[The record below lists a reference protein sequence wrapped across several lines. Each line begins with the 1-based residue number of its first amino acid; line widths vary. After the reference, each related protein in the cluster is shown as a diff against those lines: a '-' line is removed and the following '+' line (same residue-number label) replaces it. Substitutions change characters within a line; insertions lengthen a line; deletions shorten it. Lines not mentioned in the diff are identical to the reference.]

1 MTDGSRPVFSTT
13 PDSTPAAETTSL
25 NARNSPIEATVLL
38 PGSRSSNR
46 SACDLGSPCIARE

>member
-13 PDSTPAAETTSL
+13 PDSTAAADHL
-25 NARNSPIEATVLL
+25 ADARNSPIEATVLL